1 MNIIKPI
8 DFTLVSSTVAD
19 SAYAAW
25 NSATAYSIGTN
36 VVYTNHGEYK
46 ALTANTNKIPSANPT
61 DWQFLGTTNRW
72 KLFDQYL
79 NTLTTATTSMQ
90 YVLTAYDAQAIFIGN
105 LINIEKVRIEVIDNS
120 NSAVIED
127 KTLQVAREAIDWY
140 EYFFGAISSGTRKV
154 LLYER
159 TTITRDVSIRFTITG
174 SGTIGIGTF
183 IVGTKR
189 NIGALTYGFS
199 LSALDYST
207 VATDTASGVTFLS
220 KGNYVKLL
228 SGSAF
233 VSTLLADAVYDS
245 LVEIQGL
252 PAIFY
257 DGLDSTIIYGFIK
270 KFDMPIKSPVETL
283 VNIDIQGLI

>member
-8 DFTLVSSTVAD
+8 DFTLVTSSLAD
-19 SAYAAW
+19 STYTAW
-25 NSATAYSIGTN
+25 NSATAYTIGMN

-46 ALTANTNKIPSANPT
+46 ALTANTNKIPSTNTT

-79 NTLTTATTSMQ
+79 NTLTVATTSMQ
-90 YVLTAYDAQAIFIGN
+90 YLLTAYDAQAIFIGN
-105 LINIEKVRIEVIDNS
+105 LANIEKVRIEVIDNLS
-120 NSAVIED
+120 SAVIED
-127 KTLQVAREAIDWY
+127 VTLQVAREAKDWY
-140 EYFFGAISSGTRKV
+140 EYFFGAVSSGNRKV

-159 TTITRDVSIRFTITG
+159 TTITRDVSIRFTASG

-183 IVGTKR
+183 IIGTKR
-189 NIGALTYGFS
+189 NIGALTWGFS

-207 VATDTASGVTFLS
+207 VATDTATGVTFLAQ
-220 KGNYVKLL
+220 GNYVKLL
-228 SGSAF
+228 SGSTF
-233 VSTLLADAVYDS
+233 VSTLLADSIYDS
-245 LVEIQGL
+245 LVEIRGL

-270 KFDMPIKSPVETL
+270 KFDMPIKGPVETL
-283 VNIDIQGLI
+283 VNIDIEGLI